1 LHVKNIPCKIN
12 LQDFSGYESCAA
24 MTQFVGYVR
33 VSTKEQ
39 GESRLGIE
47 AQTVIIAMFLQPGDL
62 LIQPVFEEI
71 QSGKKANRKVLDAAI
86 ARCRMTGSTLL
97 VSKLDRLGRN
107 VGLISAI
114 LDSGLP
120 VCFADMP
127 HTRHD
132 TAAGRFI
139 LMSLANVAE
148 YEAKVISERTKA
160 ALGALKAR
168 GVALGGDRGY
178 RPQKIPEAFQNGP
191 AASVAA
197 RQMGATRTAFALN
210 AKIEAIRKANGDDMS
225 LQALARALTEQGI
238 ATPRGGSTWTATAV
252 RRVLARVAG

>member
-1 LHVKNIPCKIN
+1 
-12 LQDFSGYESCAA
+12 

-33 VSTKEQ
+33 VSTREQ
-39 GESRLGIE
+39 GDSRLGLE
-47 AQTVIIAMFLQPGDL
+47 AQSAIINTFLQPGDL

-71 QSGKKANRKVLDAAI
+71 QSGKKANRKVLEQAI
-86 ARCRMTGSTLL
+86 ARCRATGSTLL

-120 VCFADMP
+120 VAFADMP

-148 YEAKVISERTKA
+148 YEARVISERTKA
-160 ALGALKAR
+160 ALAILKAK
-168 GVALGGDRGY
+168 GKPLGGDRGY
-178 RPQKIPEAFQNGP
+178 RPVAAPAAFADGP
-191 AASVAA
+191 AASAEA
-197 RQMGATRTAFALN
+197 RTMKAMQSAFAVH
-210 AKIEAIRKANGDDMS
+210 AKIKELRADHGANMS
-225 LQALARALTEQGI
+225 LHAIAAALTQAGI
-238 ATPRGGSTWTATAV
+238 TAPRGGEWTATGV
-252 RRVLARVAG
+252 RRVLARVAV

>member
-1 LHVKNIPCKIN
+1 MV
-12 LQDFSGYESCAA
+12 QY
-24 MTQFVGYVR
+24 VGYVR
-33 VSTKEQ
+33 VSTREQ
-39 GESRLGIE
+39 GDSRLGLE
-47 AQTVIIAMFLQPGDL
+47 AQATMINGFLQPGDL

-71 QSGKKANRKVLDAAI
+71 QSGKKANRKVLEAAI

-120 VCFADMP
+120 VAFADMP

-148 YEAKVISERTKA
+148 YEARVISERTKA
-160 ALGALKAR
+160 ALAVLKAK
-168 GVALGGDRGY
+168 GVRLGGDRGH
-178 RPQKIPEAFQNGP
+178 RPDGAPAAFAGGP
-191 AASVAA
+191 AASAKA
-197 RQMGATRTAFALN
+197 RSLNAMQTAFAVR
-210 AKIEAIRKANGDDMS
+210 AKIEAIRATQGADMG
-225 LQALARALTEQGI
+225 LQALARALTAQGI
-238 ATPRGGSTWTATAV
+238 STPRGGSGWTATAV
-252 RRVLARVAG
+252 RRVLARAEG

>member
-1 LHVKNIPCKIN
+1 MTHFI
-12 LQDFSGYESCAA
+12 GY
-24 MTQFVGYVR
+24 TR
-33 VSTKEQ
+33 VSTREQ
-39 GESRLGIE
+39 GDSRLGLE
-47 AQTVIIAMFLQPGDL
+47 SQAAIIAAFLQPGDH
-62 LIQPVFEEI
+62 LIQPVYVEI
-71 QSGKKANRKVLDAAI
+71 QTGKKANRKVLDAAI

-148 YEAKVISERTKA
+148 YEARVISERTTA
-160 ALGALKAR
+160 ALAALKAR
-168 GVALGGDRGY
+168 GTHADGRKVRLGGDRGY
-178 RPQKIPEAFQNGP
+178 RPASAPTAFADGP
-191 AASVAA
+191 AASAKA
-197 RQMGATRTAFALN
+197 RSMNAMRSAFALHVE
-210 AKIEAIRKANGDDMS
+210 IEAIRAEQGPHLS
-225 LQALARALTEQGI
+225 LQALARALTEKGV
-238 ATPRGGSTWTATAV
+238 ATPRGGAWTATGV
-252 RRVLARVAG
+252 RRVLTRTEA

>member
-1 LHVKNIPCKIN
+1 LRIN
-12 LQDFSGYESCAA
+12 AGDAV
-24 MTQFVGYVR
+24 MTQFVGYTR
-33 VSTKEQ
+33 VSTREQ
-39 GESRLGIE
+39 GDSRLGLE
-47 AQTVIIAMFLQPGDL
+47 SQAAIIAAFLQPGDL

-86 ARCRMTGSTLL
+86 ARCRVTGSTLL

-148 YEAKVISERTKA
+148 YEARVISERTKA
-160 ALGALKAR
+160 ALSALKAR
-168 GVALGGDRGY
+168 GVHPDGRPVRLGGDRGY
-178 RPQKIPEAFQNGP
+178 RPASAPTAFANGP
-191 AASVAA
+191 VASSKARGIAA
-197 RQMGATRTAFALN
+197 MRTAFGLKV
-210 AKIEAIRKANGDDMS
+210 KIDTIQAEQGADISFQAI
-225 LQALARALTEQGI
+225 ARALIQQGI
-238 ATPRGGSTWTATAV
+238 PTPRGGTWTATAV
-252 RRVLARVAG
+252 KRVLTRTEAA